1 MHGVPAVNSLCVYVV
16 PLFMILSLSVCMNA
30 WCVCVCGV
38 SAIHCMF
45 ICSQI
50 MDNLLVQ
57 ICGHKRVV
65 LFPPCDASLLY
76 LRGDKSQVV
85 DIDKPDLKHFPLFAQ
100 AHACEALLQPGD
112 VLFIPALW
120 FHNVQA
126 LEFSVAVNTFWR
138 HLDDAVY
145 DKKDVYGNKDLLPA
159 QRAFQLVDK
168 VIGSLAELPDEY
180 REFYARRLVTNIESQ
195 LYPDSADPLKL

>member
-1 MHGVPAVNSLCVYVV
+1 MHGVCACAVC
-16 PLFMILSLSVCMNA
+16 PPFTACLSAC
-30 WCVCVCGV
+30 
-38 SAIHCMF
+38 F
-45 ICSQI
+45 QI

-57 ICGHKRVV
+57 ICGRKRVV
-65 LFPPCDASLLY
+65 LFPPCDASFLY

-159 QRAFQLVDK
+159 QRAFQCVDK
-168 VIGSLAELPDEY
+168 AIGSLAELPDEY
-180 REFYARRLVTNIESQ
+180 REFYARRLVNNIKSQ
-195 LYPDSADPLKL
+195 LYSDSDADPLKL

>member
-1 MHGVPAVNSLCVYVV
+1 
-16 PLFMILSLSVCMNA
+16 
-30 WCVCVCGV
+30 
-38 SAIHCMF
+38 
-45 ICSQI
+45 

-65 LFPPCDASLLY
+65 LFPPHDASLLY
-76 LRGDKSQVV
+76 LSRDKSQVV
-85 DIDKPDLKHFPLFAQ
+85 DIDKPDLDRFPLFAQ
-100 AHACEALLQPGD
+100 SHACEALLQPGD

-145 DKKDVYGNKDLLPA
+145 DRKDVYGNKDLLPA

-168 VIGSLAELPDEY
+168 AITALAELPDEY
-180 REFYARRLVTNIESQ
+180 RDFYAQRLVNNINSQ
-195 LYPDSADPLKL
+195 LRLDFADRPKL

>member
-1 MHGVPAVNSLCVYVV
+1 
-16 PLFMILSLSVCMNA
+16 
-30 WCVCVCGV
+30 
-38 SAIHCMF
+38 
-45 ICSQI
+45 

-65 LFPPCDASLLY
+65 LFPPHDANLLY
-76 LRGDKSQVV
+76 LSGDKSQVV
-85 DIDKPDLKHFPLFAQ
+85 DIDKPDLDHFPLFAQ
-100 AHACEALLQPGD
+100 AHAYEALLQPGD

-168 VIGSLAELPDEY
+168 AITTLAELPDEY
-180 REFYARRLVTNIESQ
+180 RDFYAQRLVNNIKSQ
-195 LYPDSADPLKL
+195 LYLDSPDHPKL